1 VVATLPLA
9 LAGCHRLHAK
19 TEPVMPPL
27 EVPAPPPRLIIAPL
41 PATTTATATTEAA
54 PADAAPAPPEVPAE
68 VSAPRPSRAAAA
80 PAARQEKAE
89 PPPAPA
95 RPPAAAPASP
105 TLQTTSGV
113 GEARILATMGQAS
126 RDLDRINAAALNA
139 EAKAQFDIA
148 RRFVQQAN
156 DALSAKN
163 YVFAAQLADK
173 AAALATLLLTQ

>member
-1 VVATLPLA
+1 
-9 LAGCHRLHAK
+9 
-19 TEPVMPPL
+19 MPPL
-27 EVPAPPPRLIIAPL
+27 EVPAPPARLIIAPL

-54 PADAAPAPPEVPAE
+54 PADAPPTPPEVPAE

-80 PAARQEKAE
+80 PAARQEKTE
-89 PPPAPA
+89 PPPASA

-105 TLQTTSGV
+105 TLQTTTNV
-113 GEARILATMGQAS
+113 GEARILATMSQAS
-126 RDLDRINAAALNA
+126 RDLDRINIAALNA

-156 DALSAKN
+156 DALAAKN

-173 AAALATLLLTQ
+173 AAALATLLLAQ